1 MAATKKVKSKTG
13 ATVRIQ
19 YVKSAIGTPPKH
31 KLIIKGL
38 GFKRLNQ
45 IVTRVDTPSVR
56 GMVAQIP
63 HLVKILDSS
72 KA

>member
-1 MAATKKVKSKTG
+1 MAATKKAKSKGG
-13 ATVRIQ
+13 ATLRLQ

-31 KLIIKGL
+31 KLIVKGL

-56 GMVAQIP
+56 GMVTQIP

>member
-1 MAATKKVKSKTG
+1 MAASKKAKSGTG
-13 ATVRIQ
+13 ATLRLQ

-31 KLIIKGL
+31 QLIIKSL

-45 IVTRVDTPSVR
+45 TVTRVDTPAVR

>member
-1 MAATKKVKSKTG
+1 MAVTKKAKTKSSK
-13 ATVRIQ
+13 TVRIQ

-45 IVTRVDTPSVR
+45 IVARVDSPSVR
-56 GMVAQIP
+56 GMVAQVP
-63 HLVKILDSS
+63 HLVKIVDSS

>member
-1 MAATKKVKSKTG
+1 MAVTKKAKSKTG
-13 ATVRIQ
+13 STVRIQ

-31 KLIIKGL
+31 KLIIKSL

-45 IVTRVDTPSVR
+45 VVTRVDSPSVR

-63 HLVKILDSS
+63 HLVKIVDSG

>member
-1 MAATKKVKSKTG
+1 MTVKKKAKTKASG
-13 ATVRIQ
+13 TVRIQ
-19 YVKSAIGTPPKH
+19 YVKSGIGTPPRH
-31 KLIIKGL
+31 KLIIKSL

-63 HLVKILDSS
+63 HLVKIVDSS

>member
-1 MAATKKVKSKTG
+1 MAATKKAKTKAG
-13 ATVRIQ
+13 ATLRLQ

-31 KLIIKGL
+31 KLIVKSL

-56 GMVAQIP
+56 GMAAQIP
-63 HLVKILDSS
+63 HLVKILESG

>member
-1 MAATKKVKSKTG
+1 MAATKMTKTKAN
-13 ATVRIQ
+13 ATLRIQ

-31 KLIIKGL
+31 KLLIKSL
-38 GFKRLNQ
+38 GFKRLSQ

>member
-1 MAATKKVKSKTG
+1 MAATKKAKSKAKG
-13 ATVRIQ
+13 TVRIQ
-19 YVKSAIGTPPKH
+19 YIKSAIGTPPKH
-31 KLIIKGL
+31 KLIIKSL

-45 IVTRVDTPSVR
+45 IVTRVDSPSVR
-56 GMVAQIP
+56 GMAAQVP

>member
-1 MAATKKVKSKTG
+1 MAETKKAKTK
-13 ATVRIQ
+13 ASDTVRIQ

-31 KLIIKGL
+31 KLIIKSL